1 MSQQNDEAAKRKVS
15 EIIADID
22 YAVFTT
28 RGSDGAPLHARPMAY
43 RSVEPDGDLWFF
55 TKADSRKVEEL
66 KADPRTLLSF
76 ADPKKQHFVSI
87 TGRSEIVSDR
97 TKVTELWS
105 EIYRAWFPG
114 GPSDPNVVAI
124 RVHAEAAEYWDTP
137 TSAVVY
143 AFGYLK
149 ALTTGQPSRAG
160 DVGNVDSALTDS
172 SADRVTVASALHRS
186 YADGASRPDD
196 RRAQAGR
203 KVRAPRRYG
212 AG

>member
-1 MSQQNDEAAKRKVS
+1 MSQHNEEAAKRKVS
-15 EIIADID
+15 DIITDMD

-76 ADPKKQHFVSI
+76 ANPKKQQFVSI

-97 TKVTELWS
+97 AKVTELWS

-149 ALTTGQPSRAG
+149 ALATGQPSRAG
-160 DVGNVDSALTDS
+160 DVGTVDLD
-172 SADRVTVASALHRS
+172 
-186 YADGASRPDD
+186 
-196 RRAQAGR
+196 
-203 KVRAPRRYG
+203 
-212 AG
+212 

>member
-1 MSQQNDEAAKRKVS
+1 MGQQNDEAAKQKVA
-15 EIIADID
+15 ELIAGID

-43 RSVEPDGDLWFF
+43 RSVEANGDLWFF

-66 KADPRTLLSF
+66 KSDPRTLLSF

-87 TGRSEIVSDR
+87 TGRSEVVSDR
-97 TKVTELWS
+97 TTVTELWS

-149 ALTTGQPSRAG
+149 ALTTGKPSKAG
-160 DVGNVDSALTDS
+160 EVGTVDL
-172 SADRVTVASALHRS
+172 R
-186 YADGASRPDD
+186 
-196 RRAQAGR
+196 
-203 KVRAPRRYG
+203 
-212 AG
+212 